1 MNIEKIELLLM
12 HADDQR
18 PVLEHGLPFDAAS
31 GAPRPE
37 ERPSLQ
43 EGMIV
48 DIRHTGG
55 DPNSLPEQ
63 RWGLIVPEGPTGD
76 RLLEI
81 VAPLKKAREE
91 QQGAE
96 AIVYRAPAGMASEDA
111 LTWWNNVYL
120 DEGIH
125 EEDRPRYMLML
136 GDADQLSWD
145 LQQRLGSDAF
155 MGRICFP
162 DEAGYEA
169 YVHKLLA
176 SEREELAPG
185 ARALYYTVHDGTDAT
200 KLGYAALMTPTVEQS
215 RLGRDKGVFSARDII
230 EIGGGENVSVDDFFA
245 AVAAREPS
253 MLLSISHG
261 FGAPLKGWKSPEHQ
275 RRFQG
280 AMSFGGGARITADDL
295 AARPFLPGGM
305 WFYSAC
311 FGAGTPKSSAYHNLL
326 AAVRDVG
333 LSGSNI
339 DCVLHSLPGENG
351 RPFVAALPQ
360 AALANPNGPLAV
372 MGHVD
377 LAWTFSFYDAGGT
390 NRYRPSRFQDVF
402 RSIVDGKRVGAG
414 YFELQRF
421 FNQASVDLGTLYDE
435 DARIKARGGE
445 INESKARKSRKA
457 MLWMLRQD
465 LSAYVLLGDPAARL
479 NIAGPLAAQLPHAKA
494 PAGKAPRAS
503 KLDPTRVEEAVF
515 ATLTSEAL
523 DALAAQLGVTRA
535 ELDHWV
541 STYKEGGRAAV
552 ERLG

>member
-1 MNIEKIELLLM
+1 MNMEKIELLLM
-12 HADDQR
+12 HAEEER
-18 PVLEHGLPFDAAS
+18 PVLEDGLPFDAAS
-31 GAPRPE
+31 GAPRPK
-37 ERPSLQ
+37 ERPSLN
-43 EGMIV
+43 EEWILHN
-48 DIRHTGG
+48 RHTGG
-55 DPNSLPEQ
+55 DPSSLPDQ
-63 RWGLIVPEGPTGD
+63 RWGLLVPEGAEGE

-111 LTWWNNVYL
+111 ATWWSDVYL

-125 EEDRPRYMLML
+125 DEDRPRYLLML
-136 GDADQLSWD
+136 GDADLLSWD

-176 SEREELAPG
+176 FEREELAPG
-185 ARALYYTVHDGTDAT
+185 ARALYYTVHDGTAAT
-200 KLGYAALMTPTVEQS
+200 NLGYDALMTPTIEQT
-215 RLGRDKGVFSARDII
+215 RLGHDNGAFNAREIL
-230 EIGGGENVSVDDFFA
+230 EIGGGEN
-245 AVAAREPS
+245 
-253 MLLSISHG
+253 
-261 FGAPLKGWKSPEHQ
+261 
-275 RRFQG
+275 
-280 AMSFGGGARITADDL
+280 ITADDL
-295 AARPFLPGGM
+295 AARAFLPGGM

-311 FGAGTPKSSAYHNLL
+311 FGAGTPTSSAYHHWL
-326 AAVRDVG
+326 AAMRDVG

-339 DCVLHSLPGENG
+339 DCVLHSLPGEKG

-360 AALANPNGPLAV
+360 AALANPNGPLAF

-377 LAWTFSFYDAGGT
+377 LAWTYSFYDAGRT

-402 RSIVDGKRVGAG
+402 RSILGGKRVGAG

-421 FNQASVDLGTLYDE
+421 FNQASVDLGTLFDE
-435 DARIKARGGE
+435 DARTRARGGE
-445 INESKARKSRKA
+445 INEDKARKSRKA
-457 MLWMLRQD
+457 ALWMLRQD

-479 NIAGPLAAQLPHAKA
+479 HIAEPLPAQRPLARATAA
-494 PAGKAPRAS
+494 TAPRTS
-503 KLDPTRVEEAVF
+503 KLDPRRVEEAVF
-515 ATLTSEAL
+515 ATLDSEAL
-523 DALAAQLGVTRA
+523 DALAARLGVTRA
-535 ELDHWV
+535 ELDRWL